1 VNAIWTRAS
10 SSALLQTE
18 RGMTVATARPA
29 PAERTFADRLL
40 AAVPLLSIF
49 LWLCIVYAVE
59 AWAHGTP
66 WLFGDELE
74 LTQLSRSIADT
85 GHAARRGEPHSF
97 NTLWTYLLA
106 PAWLIDDMHTAYATV
121 KYIAVFVMT
130 ATAFPAYRLARLV
143 VDRRPAL
150 FVAAAS
156 VTIPALAYSSMIV
169 EEPLAYPYATLC
181 LYLILRVLIAPSR
194 WWFAA
199 AAVASLIAPLVR
211 GELALVPA
219 VFALAVVFLAWRSDW
234 MTERRAAW
242 TASDWIG
249 FAVLLIGAA
258 VTISAVLGHRSLEW
272 NIATRIYKSRI
283 LDLGLDAAGAL
294 TIGLGVLPVVAG
306 LAALW
311 RTPGEEPT
319 RRLRSFRSLLL
330 AAIIGFGLY
339 TAVKAAYVSTTFGTY
354 TYERNLIYLSPLL
367 FTGTALWLEHRR
379 VHPIAATLSA
389 AFALILLLTTPYEM
403 GQDISYNA
411 PGLAILQQA
420 NRHLSVDANLARAGL
435 IALLALSTAL
445 VLAPR
450 VLRTGTTWLALAV
463 AAGVVGWNLTGELAF
478 ASASNRA
485 ADRFDDNLR
494 RPFTWV
500 DDVTGGA
507 PAVYIGQRMY
517 PDQNGEWLLEFW
529 NRSIQR
535 VFSLDGTAQG
545 PGPTRTP
552 DARPADGVLSHSP
565 GFPYVVEEVG
575 IEVVG
580 KEVARHQHV
589 AGGHLVPWRLIRVDQ
604 PLRLRASVT
613 GIYPDGWSGPKSAY
627 TRYSTEGNRSGRVR
641 VTISRAAWGGVD
653 KVGHVTV
660 RIGPIVIGPDKDP
673 HVGLPA
679 VTKTL
684 DIHSK
689 QVETVVLD
697 APGPRFRI
705 EVTINPTFRPIE
717 LSPQT
722 TSDNRDLGASVTYVF
737 LPERKAA
744 HR

>member
-1 VNAIWTRAS
+1 
-10 SSALLQTE
+10 
-18 RGMTVATARPA
+18 MTVATARPA

-74 LTQLSRSIADT
+74 LAQLSRSIADN
-85 GHAARRGEPHSF
+85 GHAARRGEAHSF
-97 NTLWTYLLA
+97 NTLWTYVIA
-106 PAWLIDDMHTAYATV
+106 PAWLIDDVHTAYATV

-130 ATAFPAYRLARLV
+130 ATAFPAYRLARLIV
-143 VDRRPAL
+143 GRRPAL

-156 VTIPALAYSSMIV
+156 AAIPALAYSSMIV

-194 WWFAA
+194 WWIVGAA
-199 AAVASLIAPLVR
+199 LASAIAPLVR
-211 GELALVPA
+211 GELAVVPA
-219 VFALAVVFLAWRSDW
+219 VFALAAVFLAWRSEW
-234 MTERRAAW
+234 MTQRRAAW

-249 FAVLLIGAA
+249 FAVLLIGAGA
-258 VTISAVLGHRSLEW
+258 IISAVLGHRSLEW
-272 NIATRIYKSRI
+272 DIATRIYKDRV
-283 LDLGLDAAGAL
+283 LDLGLNAAGAL

-311 RTPGEEPT
+311 RVPGEP
-319 RRLRSFRSLLL
+319 RLRELQAFRSLLL
-330 AAIIGFGLY
+330 AAIVGFGLY

-354 TYERNLIYLSPLL
+354 TYERNLIYLAPLL
-367 FTGTALWLEHRR
+367 FAGTALWLERR
-379 VHPIAATLSA
+379 RLHPVAVGLSA
-389 AFALILLLTTPYEM
+389 TFVLVMLLTTPYEM

-420 NRHLSVDANLARAGL
+420 NRHLSVDVDLARAGL
-435 IALLALSTAL
+435 LALLAVSTAL
-445 VLAPR
+445 LLAPR
-450 VLRTGTTWLALAV
+450 VLRRGTAWLALAV
-463 AAGVVGWNLTGELAF
+463 AGGVVAWNLTGELAF

-575 IEVVG
+575 IDVAG
-580 KEVARHQHV
+580 TEVARHRHV

-613 GIYPDGWSGPKSAY
+613 GIYPDGWSGPTSAY
-627 TRYSTEGNRSGRVR
+627 TRYSTAGNRAGRVR
-641 VTISRAAWGGVD
+641 VIISRAAWGGPD
-653 KVGHVTV
+653 KKGHVTV
-660 RIGPIVIGPDKDP
+660 SIGPIVIGPDNDP
-673 HVGLPA
+673 HVGRPV
-679 VTKTL
+679 VTKEL

-689 QVETVVLD
+689 QVKTVMLD

-705 EVTINPTFRPIE
+705 EVAINPTFKPIE

-722 TSDNRDLGASVTYVF
+722 TSDNRDLGASVSYVF
-737 LPERKAA
+737 LPARKAA